1 MPIKPFFFKTTKGAI
16 LASHAGPTA
25 VVTVV
30 SYLLASSLLPIFSSI
45 GIAVTVFSGQLI
57 VGWSNDL
64 VDVHQDLMAGRKRK
78 PLVSG
83 LIMPSLLYKFL
94 WIDLL
99 AVTALSLFG
108 PMGFKGGSLHLLAVG
123 SGVSYN
129 FYFKRTKFSW
139 LPYAIS
145 FGALPAVV
153 ILADNRT
160 PPSWILASGALLG
173 VAAHFAN
180 VVPDIESDRI
190 LEIKGLPQI
199 IGERPARIIAV
210 LALLSASGLLAQ
222 QLQGDAIWLGAI
234 IASIAVIFGPKR
246 FVFPILML
254 LALTDVILL
263 LQTIR
268 R

>member
-1 MPIKPFFFKTTKGAI
+1 
-16 LASHAGPTA
+16 LASHAGPTTL
-25 VVTVV
+25 VTFV
-30 SYLLASSLLPIFSSI
+30 SYLLASSVRPIISSI
-45 GIAVTVFSGQLI
+45 GIAIAVFSGQLI

-64 VDVHQDLMAGRKRK
+64 VDLRQDLLAKRESK

-83 LIMPSLLYKFL
+83 LITPALLNQFL
-94 WIDLL
+94 WVDLVV
-99 AVTALSLFG
+99 VTGLSLFG
-108 PMGFKGGSLHLLAVG
+108 PMGIKGGTLHLLAVG

-153 ILADNRT
+153 ILADHRT
-160 PPSWILASGALLG
+160 PPTWIVVSGALLG
-173 VAAHFAN
+173 FAAHFAN

-190 LEIKGLPQI
+190 LKINGLPQI
-199 IGERPARIIAV
+199 IGDQASRIIAV
-210 LALLSASGLLAQ
+210 LALLTASGILAN
-222 QLQGDAIWLGAI
+222 QLHGAAIWLGAI

-263 LQTIR
+263 LQTIGR
-268 R
+268 

>member
-1 MPIKPFFFKTTKGAI
+1 M
-16 LASHAGPTA
+16 ASHAGPTA
-25 VVTVV
+25 LVTVI

-45 GIAVTVFSGQLI
+45 GIAVVVLSGQLV

-64 VDVHQDLMAGRKRK
+64 IDLPQDLTAARKGK

-83 LIMPSLLYKFL
+83 LITPALLNQVL
-94 WIDLL
+94 WVDL
-99 AVTALSLFG
+99 VVVIGLSLFG
-108 PMGFKGGSLHLLAVG
+108 PMGIKGGALHLLAVG

-129 FYFKRTKFSW
+129 LYFKRTKFSW

-153 ILADNRT
+153 ILADHRT
-160 PPSWILASGALLG
+160 PPAWIVASGALLG
-173 VAAHFAN
+173 IAAHFAN

-190 LEIKGLPQI
+190 LKINGLPQK
-199 IGERPARIIAV
+199 IGGKFSRIIAV
-210 LALLSASGLLAQ
+210 LALLTASGLLAN
-222 QLQGDAIWLGAI
+222 QLHGVAIWLGAI